1 MSVCLHNCLFQ
12 LEHLHFQLDFVA
24 ELPPL
29 SLVIYHVTEASV
41 GSSYRAQYTFLHHSK
56 TPPVQA
62 QHFQVSHLDGDAAS
76 AQLSLSNKHM
86 QIWSSPETGLLQ
98 VRHVQHIRTKM

>member
-1 MSVCLHNCLFQ
+1 MLILN
-12 LEHLHFQLDFVA
+12 LHFQLDFVA

-56 TPPVQA
+56 TAPVQA

-76 AQLSLSNKHM
+76 AYLSLSNKHM

-98 VRHVQHIRTKM
+98 VQLFQHIRTKM